1 MTTRSRVTGVG
12 LGSLVLGVFATLLF
26 SAWHLGAF
34 SKLRSLSPVREAH
47 AAPSIVAT
55 ATVRADGRVAAYPNA
70 SAVVGTETGGTH
82 GTGVGGCSRPALA
95 HRVLLIGAA

>member
-70 SAVVGTETGGTH
+70 SAVVGTETGGTL
-82 GTGVGGCSRPALA
+82 TTF
-95 HRVLLIGAA
+95 RVAEQQVVKKGDVVAEL